1 MRCPFLQE
9 TWVKTCGIA
18 PVRKFIP
25 RETAPGVEEKCS
37 SPAYVDCPLAREW
50 GVRDLNAPS
59 CPFLRTPLVQYCEQA
74 PVPTLIPYND
84 ALVSHCNSEAHR
96 HCRLFREVTR
106 AGRAERGEDGGG
118 ARADAARVEGVQV
131 PLHLAYAPN
140 HLWLDLGASGACFV
154 GADALLA
161 AVLGHVQAVTYDAPR
176 GCPRPTAMLTVGEV
190 ELPLTLPNDLDLAD
204 VNAHLRSYPE
214 CLVLDPYG
222 AGWLFEA
229 YVPPGP
235 DGAARAALSAGMVRG
250 AAAVAWMREEID
262 RLSRFLH
269 AHLGRGVAAGET
281 LMADGGSVAP
291 GAAESL
297 DARDRRELFR
307 LFFQGAAQEIA

>member
-18 PVRKFIP
+18 PFRKFIP
-25 RETAPGVEEKCS
+25 RETAPGAEEKCA
-37 SPAYVDCPLAREW
+37 SPAYVECALAREW
-50 GVRDLNAPS
+50 GVRDAGSPS
-59 CPFLRTPLVQYCEQA
+59 CPFLRTPLVQYCDQA
-74 PVPTLIPYND
+74 PMPTLIPYND

-96 HCRLFREVTR
+96 HCRLFRDVTR
-106 AGRAERGEDGGG
+106 AGRAGRPETGGG
-118 ARADAARVEGVQV
+118 ASAEVAMVDGVPV

-161 AVLGHVQAVTYDAPR
+161 AVLGRVQAVTFDAPR
-176 GCPRPTAMLTVGEV
+176 GCRRPTAVLTVGET
-190 ELPLTLPNDLDLAD
+190 ELPLTLPNDLDLGE
-204 VNAHLRSYPE
+204 VNSHLRSYPE
-214 CLVLDPYG
+214 CLVADPYG

-229 YVPPGP
+229 YVPPRCES
-235 DGAARAALSAGMVRG
+235 AARAALTLGMVRG

-269 AHLGRGVAAGET
+269 ACLAREGAPAEA
-281 LMADGGSVAP
+281 MAADGGSVAP
-291 GAAESL
+291 GAAQGL
-297 DARDRRELFR
+297 RTRDQRELFR
-307 LFFQGAAQEIA
+307 LFFQGAAQETT